1 MGLPIFLLP
10 LSESGA
16 PRCSHHIS
24 GFPAFGELIELQAM
38 LLGSVHIVVWA
49 RNCGRGVF
57 AALGKG
63 SSLRERGRDGGGQ
76 QASKREFSPAYVGS
90 GSWPCENSS
99 ARRAR
104 RNISEK
110 LRIMRARSC
119 CAHTARYRGWRIV
132 FSTFRRC
139 MSFHTARVKSG
150 NTHYEQSL
158 SALPPI
164 ATG

>member
-1 MGLPIFLLP
+1 MATSRGSRLLDGKYRAILDYPKVLGLTPGLFLSSNFRPMGLPIFLLP

-76 QASKREFSPAYVGS
+76 QASNNKSLKTRHSYLLFLWVASV
-90 GSWPCENSS
+90 
-99 ARRAR
+99 
-104 RNISEK
+104 
-110 LRIMRARSC
+110 
-119 CAHTARYRGWRIV
+119 T
-132 FSTFRRC
+132 TRC
-139 MSFHTARVKSG
+139 IRDNEAEEIRV
-150 NTHYEQSL
+150 
-158 SALPPI
+158 
-164 ATG
+164 